1 VATIFKSRIRR
12 LFNSAFFI
20 TNFLA

>member
-12 LFNSAFFI
+12 LFNSAF
-20 TNFLA
+20 L

>member
-12 LFNSAFFI
+12 LSNSAFL

>member
-12 LFNSAFFI
+12 LSNSAF
-20 TNFLA
+20 L